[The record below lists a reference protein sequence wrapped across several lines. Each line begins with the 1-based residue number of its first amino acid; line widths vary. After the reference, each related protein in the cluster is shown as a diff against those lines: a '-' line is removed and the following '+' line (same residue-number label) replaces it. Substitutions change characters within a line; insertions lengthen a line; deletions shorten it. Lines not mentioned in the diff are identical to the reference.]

1 MPHGRGHGGIRHH
14 GMNHHHHHYGGG
26 NAKPIK
32 CEKCGNFF
40 FPFLGVIMMVASIIG
55 MTCAWWYLEYFACS
69 DVTDLGY
76 VSDRY
81 YYIVLSKGI
90 CEESLATSDSDF
102 TKCIAWKKLISEG
115 TSKESDAAEIYVN
128 TYGLNI
134 ATFVISVIYTVVCF
148 VRGQF
153 LIPAEEI
160 QRAMYWR
167 VAQTGLA
174 VVATILF
181 IVQMSY
187 AHDTYFTKQSTYLGN
202 PHSCLDI
209 TSAPDAGYVFA
220 VLGFIFGLISSINSA
235 YPVCPC
241 CTRPEDPSKVEPVN
255 EQQQQEAVA
264 QVTMQQL
271 MATNMVAAQLQQ
283 QQIQLQSFI
292 LQHAGQNQ
300 GASNVQPSAPI
311 SDFGLGS
318 PNYSATNPGV
328 FVVQPLGNEHLG
340 GAGVHPYQGS
350 PPVSSQPHFS
360 YGQTAPMAAAPNQ
373 SGVQHPAGYY
383 SGGSSGQPYQGAP
396 PVSGQPQ
403 FNYGQIPV
411 ASAVYQPAHQSMP
424 TSGQQA
430 PAASIVDQLYM
441 DMNQRKS

>member
-1 MPHGRGHGGIRHH
+1 MPHGRGHGARHH
-14 GMNHHHHHYGGG
+14 GINHHHHVTHHGGRVHG
-26 NAKPIK
+26 SAKPIK

-40 FPFLGVIMMVASIIG
+40 FPFLGLFMMVASIIG
-55 MTCAWWYLEYFACS
+55 MTCAWWYVNYFACS
-69 DVTDLGY
+69 DVTDVGY

-90 CEESLATSDSDF
+90 CQESLETSGSDF
-102 TKCIAWKKLISEG
+102 SNCIAWKRYISDG
-115 TSKESDAAEIYVN
+115 TSKESHAAEIYVN
-128 TYGLNI
+128 TYALNI
-134 ATFVISVIYTVVCF
+134 ATFIISVIYTVVCF

-153 LIPAEEI
+153 MIPEEEI

-174 VVATILF
+174 VLATILF

-187 AHDTYFTKQSTYLGN
+187 AHDTYFTEESTYLGN
-202 PHSCLDI
+202 PDSCLDV
-209 TSAPDAGYVFA
+209 TSTPDAGYVFA

-241 CTRPEDPSKVEPVN
+241 CTRPEDPSKVQPVN
-255 EQQQQEAVA
+255 EQQQQEAEMQVA
-264 QVTMQQL
+264 MQQL

-292 LQHAGQNQ
+292 LQRAGQTQ

-318 PNYSATNPGV
+318 PNYSTTNPGNERSGET
-328 FVVQPLGNEHLG
+328 FVQPYE
-340 GAGVHPYQGS
+340 GS
-350 PPVSSQPHFS
+350 SLVSSQPHFS
-360 YGQTAPMAAAPNQ
+360 YGQTVPMAAASNQ
-373 SGVQHPAGYY
+373 SGVQHPAGYF
-383 SGGSSGQPYQGAP
+383 SGGNFGQPYQGAP

-424 TSGQQA
+424 ASGQQA